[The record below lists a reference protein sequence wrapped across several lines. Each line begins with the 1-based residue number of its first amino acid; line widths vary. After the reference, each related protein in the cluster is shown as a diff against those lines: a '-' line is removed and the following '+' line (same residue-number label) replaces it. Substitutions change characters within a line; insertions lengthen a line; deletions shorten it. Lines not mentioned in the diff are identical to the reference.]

1 MRQAGEHA
9 ALLKP
14 ALAWSLAEGRGD
26 EASNSEDPED
36 DEDKEEDLNDAIE
49 SCKALKEAKAGAD
62 GGDDEDLGGDIL
74 EGSADIAKQ
83 VVGRTRPLR
92 DTEVTEE
99 NLRVSKGMDIS
110 TKKPVVNTK
119 S

>member
-14 ALAWSLAEGRGD
+14 ALARSLAEGRGD
-26 EASNSEDPED
+26 EESNSEDPED
-36 DEDKEEDLNDAIE
+36 DEDKEEDPNDASD
-49 SCKALKEAKAGAD
+49 SCKALKEAKAGAN
-62 GGDDEDLGGDIL
+62 GGDNEDLGGDIL
-74 EGSADIAKQ
+74 EGSADIADQ

-99 NLRVSKGMDIS
+99 NLRVSKGMERS
-110 TKKPVVNTK
+110 TKKPGVNTK